1 MDPENCVVC
10 LDILY
15 EPHHALPCQH
25 LFCKLCFKQLEHL
38 GLVCPY
44 CRQDIKKWK
53 YNRKKADQVRKA
65 HPAQYKEKI
74 KEEKKQKLIKKK
86 PMMDMSALSISLF
99 QFWQAFLLTTVS
111 TDLVMFGIL
120 FVSFWVFEKP
130 MMDLYICYMGLAI
143 WNIFLLGITV
153 LIHFCHSPLRTW
165 FEIQNHALLLLFILR
180 LEFIDFLTKL
190 YFLFYSISNSTHHF
204 FSNFPGHT
212 FLLADFQNEKKW
224 QKKKKMFILLS
235 GTFVIFLTQPRT
247 SLSAKTPV
255 TTEIDR
261 SLTVWRQKHGKI
273 WKSTTNLWIIFVCS
287 FSCHWSYFCL
297 EFGSG

>member
-153 LIHFCHSPLRTW
+153 LIHFCHSPLMT
-165 FEIQNHALLLLFILR
+165 
-180 LEFIDFLTKL
+180 
-190 YFLFYSISNSTHHF
+190 
-204 FSNFPGHT
+204 
-212 FLLADFQNEKKW
+212 
-224 QKKKKMFILLS
+224 
-235 GTFVIFLTQPRT
+235 
-247 SLSAKTPV
+247 
-255 TTEIDR
+255 
-261 SLTVWRQKHGKI
+261 
-273 WKSTTNLWIIFVCS
+273 
-287 FSCHWSYFCL
+287 
-297 EFGSG
+297 